1 MATDDLVVLA
11 AAGVAVVGVAD
22 RAGDHHAADHEA
34 GAAHGREADARVAG
48 RLAQRREVEVT
59 LTAWRLRLLGNRDER
74 FVACGGPAAL
84 QARCLHVLGAQ
95 DHEGLELSVGQDAVV
110 VGICLAREG
119 AHEQLSKEVVVRRV
133 LAVGGRDGL
142 DVRGD
147 RVAEVRCTRADG
159 EDAVRHFDVQV
170 SALVLDPL
178 DHVRVNRVDQN
189 CDLALALELAQR
201 PQDVALDRDA
211 RAGEVIGG
219 VVRRQQVALAGRAGP
234 ARADVDEQEGVL
246 IVNGADGAGER
257 PQDGVARDFGA
268 SAQGGG
274 VHVRGEDVLEG
285 FAGLHAGDQAGLG
298 VEVGSVVRAD
308 DDGVGAAVIGLLTRV
323 GRSGQQRQQ
332 REKVQHVR
340 ILRKRSLLLG

>member
-119 AHEQLSKEVVVRRV
+119 AHEQLSKEVLSVVYWPS
-133 LAVGGRDGL
+133 
-142 DVRGD
+142 
-147 RVAEVRCTRADG
+147 VAEMAWMFVAI
-159 EDAVRHFDVQV
+159 V
-170 SALVLDPL
+170 SLKS
-178 DHVRVNRVDQN
+178 
-189 CDLALALELAQR
+189 
-201 PQDVALDRDA
+201 VAL
-211 RAGEVIGG
+211 
-219 VVRRQQVALAGRAGP
+219 GP
-234 ARADVDEQEGVL
+234 MVKM
-246 IVNGADGAGER
+246 
-257 PQDGVARDFGA
+257 P
-268 SAQGGG
+268 
-274 VHVRGEDVLEG
+274 
-285 FAGLHAGDQAGLG
+285 
-298 VEVGSVVRAD
+298 
-308 DDGVGAAVIGLLTRV
+308 
-323 GRSGQQRQQ
+323 
-332 REKVQHVR
+332 
-340 ILRKRSLLLG
+340 